1 MVNEE
6 RSVVAVGNGR
16 RRKKRLVVDWEM
28 RPLEQCKAFVMCLA
42 RDLVKSLRSKGEK
55 GVHAISKRLYDCV
68 DFTHILM
75 QILGKRT
82 KGYTKAIM

>member
-28 RPLEQCKAFVMCLA
+28 RPLEQCKTFVMCLA
-42 RDLVKSLRSKGEK
+42 KDLVKSLKSRGEK
-55 GVHAISKRLYDCV
+55 GAHEISKNLYGCV
-68 DFTHILM
+68 DFINILM

-82 KGYTKAIM
+82 KGYAKPIM